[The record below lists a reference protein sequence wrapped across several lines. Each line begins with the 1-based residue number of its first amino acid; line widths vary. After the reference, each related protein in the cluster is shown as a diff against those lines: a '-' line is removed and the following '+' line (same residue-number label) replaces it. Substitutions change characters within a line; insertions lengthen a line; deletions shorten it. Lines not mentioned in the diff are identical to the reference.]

1 MIILP
6 DIYLFQTKFNLIMVF
21 SDSRMEPRRVRLLIR
36 QETFISN
43 KTTVSIS
50 TSITIAV
57 FTIAIILIVDD
68 MIHLSLHR
76 EEKRTKARK
85 AHREKMKNGS
95 VELIVMENNVKSSM
109 SLVSSPIAPETSESV
124 ELKLRTN
131 K

>member
-6 DIYLFQTKFNLIMVF
+6 DIYLFQTKFNLMMVF
-21 SDSRMEPRRVRLLIR
+21 SDSRIEPRRVRLLIR
-36 QETFISN
+36 QESYVSN
-43 KTTVSIS
+43 ETILSINISIS
-50 TSITIAV
+50 
-57 FTIAIILIVDD
+57 TIAIILIVDD

-85 AHREKMKNGS
+85 AHREEMKNGS

>member
-6 DIYLFQTKFNLIMVF
+6 DIYLFQTKFNLMMVF
-21 SDSRMEPRRVRLLIR
+21 SDSRIEPRRVRLLIR
-36 QETFISN
+36 QESYVSN
-43 KTTVSIS
+43 ETILSINISIS
-50 TSITIAV
+50 
-57 FTIAIILIVDD
+57 TIAIILIVDD
-68 MIHLSLHR
+68 MIHLSLTR

-85 AHREKMKNGS
+85 VHREEMKNGS